1 MAAQFVAMLYCC
13 SEGFQQVLAL
23 GAEACSVQEIAA
35 VCAMKLAQILE
46 ECCHSVL

>member
-1 MAAQFVAMLYCC
+1 MLCMAAQFVAMLYCC

-23 GAEACSVQEIAA
+23 DAEACSVQDIT
-35 VCAMKLAQILE
+35 AMKQTQILE